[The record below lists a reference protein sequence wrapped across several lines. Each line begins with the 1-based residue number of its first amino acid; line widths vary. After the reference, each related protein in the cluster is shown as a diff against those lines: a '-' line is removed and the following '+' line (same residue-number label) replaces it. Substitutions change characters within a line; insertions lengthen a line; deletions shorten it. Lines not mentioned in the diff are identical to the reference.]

1 MKGSMSTDLGIITV
15 NPEVIAKYAGTVAVE
30 CFGIVGMAA
39 VNMKDGLVRLLKKD
53 SLTHGIQVT
62 ISDDNRITIDFHV
75 IVSYGVSISAVT
87 DNLISNV
94 KYRVEE
100 FSGMPVDKINIY
112 GATGGRLDHLL
123 ANIFLVLGPEFEHLA
138 AKVRLFDCQNSV
150 SFYLP
155 GEYQLLKEAQMT
167 YLAFIPL
174 TAVKDLSLFNTKYR
188 LAKAKFNRPISLA
201 SNEFM
206 EEKAHFAFSEGVVC
220 VIQSRD

>member
-1 MKGSMSTDLGIITV
+1 MSTDLGIITV

-39 VNMKDGLVRLLKKD
+39 VDMKDGLVRLLKKD

-94 KYRVEE
+94 KYRVED

-112 GATGGRLDHLL
+112 
-123 ANIFLVLGPEFEHLA
+123 I
-138 AKVRLFDCQNSV
+138 
-150 SFYLP
+150 
-155 GEYQLLKEAQMT
+155 
-167 YLAFIPL
+167 
-174 TAVKDLSLFNTKYR
+174 
-188 LAKAKFNRPISLA
+188 
-201 SNEFM
+201 
-206 EEKAHFAFSEGVVC
+206 EGVR
-220 VIQSRD
+220 VID